1 MRPDPE
7 LKRDLEIELRSDP
20 KVGSNDI
27 AVTVKDGVALLAGFV
42 RSHRTKRAAEAAA
55 KRVAGVVAI
64 ANDIEVR
71 LPFLHQR
78 PDPAI
83 ATDVVEALRQDLPDA
98 AREIQVT
105 VKGGWVTLEGVV
117 DWHYEREEAKW
128 TAYRQRGVVGVS
140 NLILL
145 RRAAIPAEVLRD
157 IIEAF
162 KRNAGIDANRITV
175 ELAGS
180 EVLLRGIAGSW
191 AERDEAERV
200 VWSFPGITRVDNGI
214 VVQSEMS

>member
-1 MRPDPE
+1 MRPDPD
-7 LKRDLEIELRSDP
+7 LRRDLEIELRSDP
-20 KVGSNDI
+20 RVRSNDI
-27 AVTVKDGVALLAGFV
+27 AVTVKDGVAMLTGSV

-55 KRVAGVVAI
+55 KRVVGLVAI

-71 LPFLHQR
+71 LPLLHQR

-83 ATDVVEALRQDLPDA
+83 ATDVVEALRQDLTDA

-105 VKGGWVTLEGVV
+105 VKDGWVTLEGVV

-140 NLILL
+140 NLICL

-162 KRNAGIDANRITV
+162 KRNAGIDANLITV

-180 EVLLRGIAGSW
+180 EVRLRGVARSW
-191 AERDEAERV
+191 EERDEAERV
-200 VWSFPGITRVDNGI
+200 VWSFPGITRVDNAI
-214 VVQSEMS
+214 VVQSE